1 MMALFFLAKGDEQFR
16 SFLPISKGPCFNLIV
31 HRGGRKGSQ
40 LRRGA
45 NTPSVGASISTI
57 FGDKLVIT

>member
-1 MMALFFLAKGDEQFR
+1 MMALFFWQKEMNNLGA
-16 SFLPISKGPCFNLIV
+16 SCLSKGPCFNLIV

-40 LRRGA
+40 LEGGA

-57 FGDKLVIT
+57 FGDLKLVIT